1 MVTGQIKS
9 VHFMA
14 LPQWSHKKK
23 VVSPPF
29 KLTENI
35 NNGKGFFSA

>member
-1 MVTGQIKS
+1 
-9 VHFMA
+9 MA
-14 LPQWSHKKK
+14 LLQRSNKKK

-35 NNGKGFFSA
+35 DNGKELFNA